1 MRDIATLACA
11 VLVVGLM
18 VEKLHADEM
27 PNLKDQKVISAGHD
41 LFLEKQCAH
50 CHGEDGKGGVNL
62 ARRHLDPKDVFVSIA
77 DGREKNGIRMPAW
90 REVLTDEEI
99 WQATAYVLSISQSNP

>member
-1 MRDIATLACA
+1 MMRAF
-11 VLVVGLM
+11 VVVVWIFVG
-18 VEKLHADEM
+18 VQAFAQETEH
-27 PNLKDQKVISAGHD
+27 LKDPKMISAGHA

-50 CHGEDGKGGVNL
+50 CHGEDGRGGVNL
-62 ARRHLDPKDVFVSIA
+62 TRRELDPVGVFQSIA

-99 WQATAYVLSISQSNP
+99 WRATAYVLSISGQSK

>member
-1 MRDIATLACA
+1 MIT
-11 VLVVGLM
+11 
-18 VEKLHADEM
+18 
-27 PNLKDQKVISAGHD
+27 AGHD

-62 ARRHLDPKDVFVSIA
+62 ARRVLDPKGVFVSIS

-90 REVLTDEEI
+90 REVMSDQEI
-99 WQATAYVLSISQSNP
+99 WEATAYVLSICQTNR